1 MRELIFEPDQQL
13 SEETVTAIRK
23 TRNLRDERY
32 FDDYFFEE
40 DLNNDPV
47 RD

>member
-1 MRELIFEPDQQL
+1 MDDITAEIYEEKMRDIA
-13 SEETVTAIRK
+13 AIRK
-23 TRNLRDERY
+23 TRNLRDERFY
-32 FDDYFFEE
+32 DDYFFEE